1 MVCNYTTTDLLDH
14 ELVSVDGDVAL
25 HDHLLAHTLLLE
37 GDEAEVLGRVV
48 LHFVD
53 RTDDLGDDAMLR
65 EVLADLKIK
74 NTYINS
80 ESRDTVFFSVEI
92 LG

>member
-1 MVCNYTTTDLLDH
+1 MQYITTNLLDH

-25 HDHLLAHTLLLE
+25 HDHLLAHALLLE

-53 RTDDLGDDAMLR
+53 GTDDLGDNAVLR
-65 EVLADLKIK
+65 EVLADLDIK
-74 NTYINS
+74 HC
-80 ESRDTVFFSVEI
+80 I
-92 LG
+92 LEMEKKRERGERWRL

>member
-1 MVCNYTTTDLLDH
+1 MQYITTNLLDH

-53 RTDDLGDDAMLR
+53 GTDDLGDNAVLR
-65 EVLADLKIK
+65 EVLADLGIK
-74 NTYINS
+74 HC
-80 ESRDTVFFSVEI
+80 I
-92 LG
+92 LEMEKKRERGERWRL